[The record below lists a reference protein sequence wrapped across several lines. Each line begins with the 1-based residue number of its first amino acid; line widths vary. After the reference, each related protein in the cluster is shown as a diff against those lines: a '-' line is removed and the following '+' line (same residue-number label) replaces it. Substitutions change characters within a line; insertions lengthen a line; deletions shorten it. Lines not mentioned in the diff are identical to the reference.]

1 MNKETTCI
9 LDHCKEIITHSTY
22 HPLDATFFADAA
34 KDLAAVGDLFSIT
47 PTQAALFTLLL
58 DECGD
63 GATSINTIADK
74 IKCGRIQFLKYLD
87 DFEALEQKH
96 LIRSEKDWED
106 FSSGRGG
113 GSSFPSYCIPLD
125 VIKALRAGKEY
136 RYAPY
141 SSLTPEEFFETA
153 GELLESFKRS
163 NITKSSLESELR
175 TLFNSNQKMNFVK
188 GIKALSIKIYSTVL
202 LLFFCCSYMDDQEN
216 ISIKALQPFFKP
228 LGRRILVTKFKN
240 RDNQLFEE
248 GLIENDCDRGMA
260 DTECYKL
267 TPKAKEIFLADINLK
282 EKNKGDRN
290 LIKAETLKPRDLF
303 YGKKTERRIKEL
315 GSLLREENFAAIKQR
330 LAEKNLRSGL
340 TCIFTGAPGTGKTE
354 TVYCLA
360 RETGRDI
367 MLVDISETKSMWFG
381 ESEKR
386 IKEVFNRYHGLI
398 KGGGL
403 TPILFF
409 NEADAVLGKR
419 QELGEVR
426 RGPAQTENAIQN
438 IILQEMEDLA
448 GGILIAT
455 TNMADNLDKA
465 FERRF
470 LYKIEFEKPDRAKTA
485 IWKSNLPGL
494 TEDYA
499 ETLAR
504 RFDFSG
510 GQIENIIRKET
521 VSSLLSGIEAD
532 PERLIR
538 FCEEEVMVKDKTR
551 TIGFGVE
558 G

>member
-1 MNKETTCI
+1 MNKETTGV
-9 LDHCKEIITHSTY
+9 LDHCKEIISHSAY
-22 HPLDATFFADAA
+22 HPLDAAFFADAA
-34 KDLAAVGDLFSIT
+34 QDLAAVGDLFSIT

-58 DECGD
+58 DECGN
-63 GATSINTIADK
+63 GAISINTIADK

-96 LIRSEKDWED
+96 LIRPEKDWED
-106 FSSGRGG
+106 FSSKRSG
-113 GSSFPSYCIPLD
+113 GSSFPSYSIPLD
-125 VIKALRAGKEY
+125 VIKALRAEKEY

-153 GELLESFKRS
+153 GELLESFRNS
-163 NITKSSLESELR
+163 TITRNSLESELKI
-175 TLFNSNQKMNFVK
+175 LLNSNQKINFVK
-188 GIKALSIKIYSTVL
+188 GIKTLSIRINATVL
-202 LLFFCCSYMDDQEN
+202 LLFFCCSYIEDKEN
-216 ISIKALQPFFKP
+216 ISFKTLQSIFKH
-228 LGRRILVTKFKN
+228 LGRRILATKFRN
-240 RDNQLFEE
+240 RDNQLFET
-248 GLIENDCDRGMA
+248 GLIENECDRGMA
-260 DTECYKL
+260 DTEYYKL
-267 TPKAKEIFLADINLK
+267 TPKAREVFLADINLK
-282 EKNKGDRN
+282 EKSKQSRN

-303 YGKKTERRIKEL
+303 YNEKTDRCIKEL

-330 LAEKNLRSGL
+330 FAEKNLRSGF

-354 TVYCLA
+354 TVYALA

-386 IKEVFNRYHGLI
+386 IKEIFDRYHGLI
-398 KGGGL
+398 KGRGL

-470 LYKIEFEKPDRAKTA
+470 LYKIEFEKPDIRAKTA

-494 TEDYA
+494 TEVHA
-499 ETLAR
+499 ETLAQ

-538 FCEEEVMVKDKTR
+538 FCEEEVMVKDKTK
-551 TIGFGVE
+551 TIGFEVG
-558 G
+558 

>member
-1 MNKETTCI
+1 MNKETAGI
-9 LDHCKEIITHSTY
+9 LDHCKEIISHSTY
-22 HPLDATFFADAA
+22 HPLDAAFFADAA
-34 KDLAAVGDLFSIT
+34 EDLAAVGDLFSIT

-106 FSSGRGG
+106 FSSGRKA
-113 GSSFPSYCIPLD
+113 GSGFPSYVIPLD
-125 VIKALRAGKEY
+125 VIKALRTGKKY

-141 SSLTPEEFFETA
+141 TSLTPEEFFETA
-153 GELLESFKRS
+153 GELLESFKNSAISR
-163 NITKSSLESELR
+163 NNLESELKS
-175 TLFNSNQKMNFVK
+175 LFDSNQKINFVK
-188 GIKALSIKIYSTVL
+188 GIKTLSIKINATVL
-202 LLFFCCSYMDDQEN
+202 LLFFCCTYINDQEK
-216 ISIKALQPFFKP
+216 ISAKTLQSFFRL
-228 LGRRILVTKFKN
+228 LGRRIMVTKFKN

-260 DTECYKL
+260 DTEYYKL
-267 TPKAKEIFLADINLK
+267 SAKAREIFLADINIK
-282 EKNKGDRN
+282 EKSKQGRN

-303 YGKKTERRIKEL
+303 YNEKTDRRIKEL
-315 GSLLREENFAAIKQR
+315 ESLLREENFAVIKQR
-330 LAEKNLRSGL
+330 LAEKNLRSGF

-354 TVYCLA
+354 TVYALA

-386 IKEVFNRYHGLI
+386 IKEVFDRYHGLL
-398 KGGGL
+398 KGGL
-403 TPILFF
+403 APILFF

-455 TNMADNLDKA
+455 TNMADNLDRA
-465 FERRF
+465 FER
-470 LYKIEFEKPDRAKTA
+470 
-485 IWKSNLPGL
+485 
-494 TEDYA
+494 
-499 ETLAR
+499 
-504 RFDFSG
+504 
-510 GQIENIIRKET
+510 
-521 VSSLLSGIEAD
+521 
-532 PERLIR
+532 
-538 FCEEEVMVKDKTR
+538 
-551 TIGFGVE
+551 
-558 G
+558 